1 MHLIM
6 RKWIILSAA
15 AVLSLCIIFTEEHVQ
30 AKSSDGSA
38 KDWIE
43 QPEKSG
49 QIDEKLEENNIQPSP
64 LNFGVKDGLNMIGAL
79 IFVIA
84 ILYFLLKFV
93 NKKNQSYQQNRIVQH
108 LGGTSLGA
116 NRSVQIV
123 KAGKQILILGVGE
136 DVKLLSEV
144 VDEQEKTDIIRNYEE
159 QQEFKL
165 EPGNLISTLRK
176 VWKDRMKSAEK
187 SPKPFQNHL
196 HEQLEEVK
204 KGRRNAMNKLN
215 QKEPYSD
222 E

>member
-144 VDEQEKTDIIRNYEE
+144 VDEQEKTDIIR
-159 QQEFKL
+159 
-165 EPGNLISTLRK
+165 
-176 VWKDRMKSAEK
+176 
-187 SPKPFQNHL
+187 
-196 HEQLEEVK
+196 QL
-204 KGRRNAMNKLN
+204 
-215 QKEPYSD
+215 
-222 E
+222 